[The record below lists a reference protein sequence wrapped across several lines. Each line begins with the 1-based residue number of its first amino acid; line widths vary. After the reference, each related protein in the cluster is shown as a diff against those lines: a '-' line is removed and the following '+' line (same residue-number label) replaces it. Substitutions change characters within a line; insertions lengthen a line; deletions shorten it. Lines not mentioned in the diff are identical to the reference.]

1 MWPEVR
7 KQSHS
12 KRSSDL
18 HEAIVSHVAIGVG
31 VSVAVTCTEPALQM
45 RDLSLR
51 STSVHM
57 VSSLSSFLSLRICL
71 MFSASSS
78 ASRPRL
84 IVPEIGQV
92 SHRHPCSLEVRVRG

>member
-1 MWPEVR
+1 MSREYISICLRPM
-7 KQSHS
+7 
-12 KRSSDL
+12 
-18 HEAIVSHVAIGVG
+18 
-31 VSVAVTCTEPALQM
+31 TCTDPALQM

-78 ASRPRL
+78 ASRPRRM
-84 IVPEIGQV
+84 VPEIGQV
-92 SHRHPCSLEVRVRG
+92 SHLVGVIAR

>member
-1 MWPEVR
+1 MWC
-7 KQSHS
+7 SG
-12 KRSSDL
+12 DL
-18 HEAIVSHVAIGVG
+18 HIAIVSSVAIVG
-31 VSVAVTCTEPALQM
+31 VTCTEPALQM

-92 SHRHPCSLEVRVRG
+92 SHRHPCSLEVRVGVRVRGWGWG